1 MTHND
6 EIAATNLQVIIFF
19 KAINTLLLRKS
30 ARIYRLHA
38 TDAHAFSIMSENTL
52 LRKPKLL
59 TRLYAVLNNRYAQ
72 E

>member
-1 MTHND
+1 MTPND

-19 KAINTLLLRKS
+19 KAINTQLPCKS

-38 TDAHAFSIMSENTL
+38 TDAHAFSIMSGNTL
-52 LRKPKLL
+52 LRKPSLL
-59 TRLYAVLNNRYAQ
+59 NWLYAVLNNRNAQ